1 MTLVRFNNKPVNR
14 TFNNLMD
21 DFFTTMPSIFNN
33 EQGVAGHR
41 HYAPVNITETEN
53 DYVLEL
59 VAPGLE
65 KEDFSVNLDKNILT
79 ISAEKKAQTENETG
93 KVIRREFRHQ
103 SLKRSFTVDEKI
115 DAQNIVAKY
124 INGVLT
130 LNLPKKPEVKE
141 ATKQITIQ

>member
-14 TFNNLMD
+14 TFNNFMD
-21 DFFTTMPSIFNN
+21 DFFYTMPSILKD
-33 EQGVAGHR
+33 EQGAAGYR

-53 DYVLEL
+53 EYVLEL

-65 KEDFSVNLDKNILT
+65 KEDFSVNLDKNTLT
-79 ISAEKKAQTENETG
+79 ISADKKVQEENENA
-93 KVIRREFRHQ
+93 KVVRKEFRHQ
-103 SLKRSFTVDEKI
+103 SFKRSFTVDEKI

-130 LNLPKKPEVKE
+130 LNLPKKPEVKQ

>member
-33 EQGVAGHR
+33 DLGTAGYR

-79 ISAEKKAQTENETG
+79 ISAEKKVQAENENG
-93 KVIRREFRHQ
+93 KVIRQEFRHQ
-103 SLKRSFTVDEKI
+103 SFKRSFTVDEKI

-130 LNLPKKPEVKE
+130 LNLPKKPEVKQ